1 MRKKSIGLLAGIA
14 GLAMAGTAIGATP
27 PKHAQPEATQPE
39 HVLNIAMPDG
49 TIQQIRYSGDTPPA
63 VVFTPVSQAALPIAF
78 GDPFSM
84 TPFAEF
90 DRIAAAMDRQMDDM
104 LRQASTMAAQPIG
117 PDGKIDQ
124 AAFAKMPAGTVH
136 YSFVSSSSGNGTC
149 SRSVQVTSFGANQ
162 QPKVVSQSSGNCAG
176 IGAPVTPVVGH
187 PDASAKV
194 TPVKH
199 DEAKAPAAK
208 APSGPTI

>member
-1 MRKKSIGLLAGIA
+1 MRKKTIGLLAGIA
-14 GLAMAGTAIGATP
+14 GLAVAGSAMATTP
-27 PKHAQPEATQPE
+27 PKQTQPEATQAE
-39 HVLNIAMPDG
+39 HVLNIALPDG

-63 VVFTPVSQAALPIAF
+63 VVFTPVRQATVPIAF
-78 GDPFSM
+78 GDPFM
-84 TPFAEF
+84 APFADF
-90 DRIAAAMDRQMDDM
+90 DRIAAAMDRQMDAI
-104 LRQASTMAAQPIG
+104 LRQASTMAAQSVG

-149 SRSVQVTSFGANQ
+149 NRSVQVTSFGPNQ

>member
-1 MRKKSIGLLAGIA
+1 MRKKTIGLLAGIA
-14 GLAMAGTAIGATP
+14 GLALAGTAMATTP
-27 PKHAQPEATQPE
+27 PKHVQPE
-39 HVLNIAMPDG
+39 HVLNIALPDG
-49 TIQQIRYSGDTPPA
+49 TIRQIRYTGDTPPA
-63 VVFTPVSQAALPIAF
+63 VVFTPAHRAMLPVAF
-78 GDPFSM
+78 GDPFAM
-84 TPFAEF
+84 EPFAEF
-90 DRIAAAMDRQMDDM
+90 DRIAAAMDRQMDAM
-104 LRQASTMAAQPIG
+104 LRQASTMAAQPVG

-124 AAFAKMPAGTVH
+124 ATFAKLPAGTVH

-149 SRSVQVTSFGANQ
+149 SRSVQVTSFGPNQ

-194 TPVKH
+194 TQVKH
-199 DEAKAPAAK
+199 DLAKDQATK

>member
-1 MRKKSIGLLAGIA
+1 MRKKTIGLLAGIA
-14 GLAMAGTAIGATP
+14 ALAMAGTAMATTP
-27 PKHAQPEATQPE
+27 PKHVRPV
-39 HVLNIAMPDG
+39 HVLNIALPDG
-49 TIQQIRYSGDTPPA
+49 TIQQIRYRGETPPA
-63 VVFTPVSQAALPIAF
+63 VVFTPVHRAMLPVAL
-78 GDPFSM
+78 GDPFAM
-84 TPFAEF
+84 APFAEF

-104 LRQASTMAAQPIG
+104 LRQVSTMAAQPIG

-124 AAFAKMPAGTVH
+124 AAFAKMPAGSVH
-136 YSFVSSSSGNGTC
+136 YSFVSSSSGTC

-162 QPKVVSQSSGNCAG
+162 QPIVVSQSSGNCAG

-194 TPVKH
+194 TQVKH
-199 DEAKAPAAK
+199 DAAKEPAAK

>member
-1 MRKKSIGLLAGIA
+1 MRKKTIGLLASIA
-14 GLAMAGTAIGATP
+14 GLALAGTAMATTP
-27 PKHAQPEATQPE
+27 PKPVQPE
-39 HVLNIAMPDG
+39 HVLNVALPDG

-63 VVFTPVSQAALPIAF
+63 VVFTPVRQATVPIAF
-78 GDPFSM
+78 GDPFAM
-84 TPFAEF
+84 APFAEF
-90 DRIAAAMDRQMDDM
+90 DRIAAAMDRQMDAM
-104 LRQASTMAAQPIG
+104 LRQASTMTAQPVG

-124 AAFAKMPAGTVH
+124 ATFAKLPAGTVH

-149 SRSVQVTSFGANQ
+149 SRSVQVTSFGPNQ
-162 QPKVVSQSSGNCAG
+162 QPKIVSQSSGNCAG
-176 IGAPVTPVVGH
+176 IGTPVTPVVGH

-199 DEAKAPAAK
+199 DVAKDPAAK

>member
-1 MRKKSIGLLAGIA
+1 MRKKTIGLLAGIA
-14 GLAMAGTAIGATP
+14 GLALAGTAMATTP
-27 PKHAQPEATQPE
+27 PKPAQPE
-39 HVLNIAMPDG
+39 HVLNIALPDG

-63 VVFTPVSQAALPIAF
+63 VVFTPVRQTMLPVAF
-78 GDPFSM
+78 GDPFAM
-84 TPFAEF
+84 APFAEF
-90 DRIAAAMDRQMDDM
+90 DRIAAAMDRQMDAM
-104 LRQASTMAAQPIG
+104 LRQASSMAAQPIR

-149 SRSVQVTSFGANQ
+149 SRSVQMTSFGPDQ

-176 IGAPVTPVVGH
+176 IGTPVTPIVGH

-199 DEAKAPAAK
+199 EAAKDPAAK